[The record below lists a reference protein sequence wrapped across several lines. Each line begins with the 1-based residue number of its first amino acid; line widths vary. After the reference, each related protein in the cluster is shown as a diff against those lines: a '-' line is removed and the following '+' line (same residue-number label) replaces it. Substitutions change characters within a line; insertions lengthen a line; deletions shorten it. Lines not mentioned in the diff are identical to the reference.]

1 LETYTGWFEA
11 EEGLG
16 FIGVG
21 WRRRTEEKRWEPGSR
36 EKEQDN
42 KAPNIQDTDE
52 QQRCIVSIFPSI
64 NELFVTLEVRAK
76 TYQITSDYLALLP
89 ALRFFWLPW
98 LL

>member
-1 LETYTGWFEA
+1 VGGWRHTQD
-11 EEGLG
+11 GSRQRR
-16 FIGVG
+16 VG

-89 ALRFFWLPW
+89 TFCSLLLP
-98 LL
+98 